1 MPAKSDDNTNLRFM
15 HACLLA
21 SDNSRIDFNEVSSK
35 FGIQAP
41 AARMRFARLHT
52 GLGGKTKT
60 RKRLN
65 SVVARG
71 SKGAGG
77 SKGKSGMSGKG
88 SFGGGPAEDD
98 DEIVVAR
105 KVERA
110 SIAIKKE
117 ELHEDEGGM
126 ASQDQWVGGFVAPS
140 IVGGGPGYYGP
151 PCGNVPPHL
160 RQQPEVAIMQAPYF
174 VGGFESGDTKP
185 ATSSV

>member
-21 SDNSRIDFNEVSSK
+21 SDYSRIDFNEVSAK

-71 SKGAGG
+71 SKGGGG
-77 SKGKSGMSGKG
+77 SKGKSGMGGKG
-88 SFGGGPAEDD
+88 SFGGGQAEDD

-105 KVERA
+105 KVERV
-110 SIAIKKE
+110 SVGIKKQE
-117 ELHEDEGGM
+117 PDQDGGGM
-126 ASQDQWVGGFVAPS
+126 ASQDHWGGAFVAPP
-140 IVGGGPGYYGP
+140 IAEGGPGYYGP
-151 PCGNVPPHL
+151 PYGIVPPHL
-160 RQQPEVAIMQAPYF
+160 RQQPDVAVMQAPYF
-174 VGGFESGDTKP
+174 VGGFESDAKP

>member
-21 SDNSRIDFNEVSSK
+21 SDYTRIDFNEVSAK

-41 AARMRFARLHT
+41 AARKRFARLHT

-71 SKGAGG
+71 SKAGA
-77 SKGKSGMSGKG
+77 SAKGESGMSGKG

-110 SIAIKKE
+110 SIGIKKE
-117 ELHEDEGGM
+117 EPDGDEGAM
-126 ASQDQWVGGFVAPS
+126 TSQDQWFGGFVAPS
-140 IVGGGPGYYGP
+140 VIGGGPGYYGP
-151 PCGNVPPHL
+151 PCGMVPPHL
-160 RQQPEVAIMQAPYF
+160 RQPDVAAMQAPYF
-174 VGGFESGDTKP
+174 VGGFQGDAKP
-185 ATSSV
+185 AAPSV